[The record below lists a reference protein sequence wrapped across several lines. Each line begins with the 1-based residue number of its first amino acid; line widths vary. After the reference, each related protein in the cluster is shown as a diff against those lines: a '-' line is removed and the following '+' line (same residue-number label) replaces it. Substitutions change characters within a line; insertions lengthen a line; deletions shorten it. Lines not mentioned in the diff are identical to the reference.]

1 MKHIFY
7 LLLFLSIGCSQQKT
21 DELSNIETSQ
31 LSKNIVIQNLELEQ
45 VSFNYEGFVGK
56 GSVEIEMDKL
66 LFLDRLSMQVLEF
79 DQEGNFLGIPIANG
93 EGPAEIP
100 KFQIYARAEGNRYFM
115 DGYAI
120 SEYNGANELSRR
132 KLIDFYHNSDMKDIE
147 SNPRFD
153 DAGIYEVK
161 YWANQIEVRDGYLY
175 TKIEST
181 NPGFNFVMHRE
192 YYEKAPLYG
201 KVDLSTGKVVELL
214 GKRPAIYQ
222 NYNHFPHF
230 DYYFHDFLEEEI
242 YISFEP
248 DSLIYILNEDF
259 EVQEAFGNKGVGMDQ
274 SYREVSTVEDW
285 EDYWRINQTQKG
297 FYKYIKVIPED
308 ELVFRT
314 YTTGNLDPNSFELG
328 TNPQR
333 MQIYLQK
340 RLIGDVEVPNFFS
353 VIGKIGDYYYADGS
367 LDNPDNE
374 EIVVYKFKLNY

>member
-1 MKHIFY
+1 MKYIIY

-21 DELSNIETSQ
+21 DALSEVATSELPQ
-31 LSKNIVIQNLELEQ
+31 NIVIQNLELEQ

-56 GSVEIEMDKL
+56 GSVELEGDKL

-79 DQEGNFLGIPIANG
+79 DQEGGFLGISISNG
-93 EGPAEIP
+93 DGPSEIP
-100 KFQIYARAEGNRYFM
+100 KFQIYASAEDKRYFM

-120 SEYNGANELSRR
+120 SEYNEANELSRR

-161 YWANQIEVRDGYLY
+161 YWANQLEVRDGYAY
-175 TKIEST
+175 TKIESS
-181 NPGFNFVMHRE
+181 NPGFNFVMHKE

-222 NYNHFPHF
+222 NYNNIPHF
-230 DYYFHDFLEEEI
+230 DYYFHDFLDSEI

-259 EVQEAFGNKGVGMDQ
+259 EVQEAFGNKGIGMDQ

-314 YTTGNLDPNSFELG
+314 YTTGNPDPNSFELG

-333 MQIYLQK
+333 LQIYHQK

-374 EIVVYKFKLNY
+374 ELVVYKFKLNY

>member
-1 MKHIFY
+1 M
-7 LLLFLSIGCSQQKT
+7 T
-21 DELSNIETSQ
+21 RSNIFVLLIVFGCNSPKTEKLSENSISQ
-31 LSKNIVIQNLELEQ
+31 LPKNIVITNLELEQ
-45 VSFNYEGFVGK
+45 VQFNYEGFVGK
-56 GSVEIEMDKL
+56 GSVELEEDKL
-66 LFLDRLSMQVLEF
+66 IFLDRLSMQVIEF
-79 DQEGNFLGIPIANG
+79 DKNGEFLGIPITRG
-93 EGPAEIP
+93 DGPSEIP
-100 KFQIYARAEGNRYFM
+100 EFQIYTSSDDKKFFMNGWTLFEFNESNSLLNRT
-115 DGYAI
+115 
-120 SEYNGANELSRR
+120 L
-132 KLIDFYHNSDMKDIE
+132 LDFSHSSNLKEVE
-147 SNPRFD
+147 SNPKVD
-153 DAGIYEVK
+153 DIGIYEVK
-161 YWANQIEVRDGYLY
+161 YWANQLEVRDGFLY
-175 TKIEST
+175 TKIESS
-181 NPGFNFVMHRE
+181 NPGFNFVMHKE

-201 KVDLSTGKVVELL
+201 KVDLNTGKVIELL
-214 GKRPAIYQ
+214 GKRPGIYQ
-222 NYNHFPHF
+222 KYNHIPHF

-248 DSLIYILNEDF
+248 DSLIYILDEDF

-274 SYREVSTVEDW
+274 SYRELSTVEDW

-314 YTTGNLDPNSFELG
+314 YTTGNPDPNSFELG

-333 MQIYLQK
+333 MQIYHQK

>member
-1 MKHIFY
+1 MRLNYIFI
-7 LLLFLSIGCSQQKT
+7 LFIFFGCSPQKP
-21 DELSNIETSQ
+21 DELSSATNPQ
-31 LSKNIVIQNLELEQ
+31 LLKNIVITNLELEQ
-45 VSFNYEGFVGK
+45 VQFNYEGFVGK
-56 GSVEIEMDKL
+56 GSVELEEDKL
-66 LFLDRLSMQVLEF
+66 LFLDRLSMQVIEF
-79 DQEGNFLGIPIANG
+79 NKDGEFLRIPISNG
-93 EGPAEIP
+93 EGPSEIP
-100 KFQIYARAEGNRYFM
+100 VFQTYTSYKGRKYFM
-115 DGYAI
+115 
-120 SEYNGANELSRR
+120 NGWTLFEFNESNSLLNRT
-132 KLIDFYHNSDMKDIE
+132 LLDFSHSSDIKEVE
-147 SNPRFD
+147 SNPKVD
-153 DAGIYEVK
+153 DIGIYEVK
-161 YWANQIEVRDGYLY
+161 YWGNQLEVRDGFLY
-175 TKIEST
+175 TKIESS
-181 NPGFNFVMHRE
+181 NPGFNFVMHKE

-201 KVDLSTGKVVELL
+201 KVDLNTGKVVELL

-222 NYNHFPHF
+222 NYSYLPHF
-230 DYYFHDFLEEEI
+230 DYYFHDFLAEEI

-314 YTTGNLDPNSFELG
+314 YTAGNPDPNSFELG

-333 MQIYLQK
+333 MQVYHQK
-340 RLIGDVEVPNFFS
+340 RLVGDVEVPNFFS

>member
-1 MKHIFY
+1 MKCFYIF
-7 LLLFLSIGCSQQKT
+7 LILIVFGCSQQKT
-21 DELSNIETSQ
+21 DELSEIATSQ
-31 LSKNIVIQNLELEQ
+31 LPKDIVIQNLELEQ
-45 VSFNYEGFVGK
+45 VSFTYEGFVGK
-56 GSVEIEMDKL
+56 GSVELEDDKL
-66 LFLDRLSMQVLEF
+66 LFLDRLSMQVIEF
-79 DQEGNFLGIPIANG
+79 DQTGDFLRIPISNG
-93 EGPAEIP
+93 DGPSEIP
-100 KFQIYARAEGNRYFM
+100 RFQTFANSEEGKFFMNGWTIFQYDEMNSLAER
-115 DGYAI
+115 I
-120 SEYNGANELSRR
+120 L
-132 KLIDFYHNSDMKDIE
+132 LDFDYKSDKKDVA
-147 SNPRFD
+147 SKPDFD
-153 DAGIYEVK
+153 DVRAYEVK
-161 YWANQIEVRDGYLY
+161 YWANQLEVRDGYLY
-175 TKIEST
+175 TKIESSH
-181 NPGFNFVMHRE
+181 PEFNFVMHKE

-201 KVDLSTGKVVELL
+201 KVDLSTGKVVDLL

-222 NYNHFPHF
+222 NYNHIPHF
-230 DYYFHDFLEEEI
+230 DYYFHDFLDSEI

-297 FYKYIKVIPED
+297 FYKYIKVIPEE

-314 YTTGNLDPNSFELG
+314 YTTGNRDPNSFELG

-333 MQIYLQK
+333 MQIYHQK

-374 EIVVYKFKLNY
+374 EIVVYKFKLTY